1 MNKESNTYIFIYSAV
16 LVVIVA
22 VLLSAA
28 NVFLKPYQDKN
39 ARIEKMENILTAANI
54 TIDKDADIEQLFNE
68 HCVAV
73 LGNKSDDKSKHC
85 LFDNIEQALAVDMK
99 SELYKKSKGET
110 FCVPVF
116 VIDDKAMVIP
126 MSGNGLWGQIWGYLA
141 LDQHSCT
148 IVGVVFDHKS
158 ETPGLGGEIVKPK
171 FSNQFVGKTF
181 GVDADGKLIP
191 MRVKKGGIG
200 TLAPNEQRHAVDAIS
215 GATITSTGV
224 EKMLNEVF
232 DAYNQCY

>member
-1 MNKESNTYIFIYSAV
+1 MNKESNTYIFIYAAV

-22 VLLSAA
+22 ILLSAA

-73 LGNKSDDKSKHC
+73 LGNKSDGNSGNQVFGSLDH
-85 LFDNIEQALAVDMK
+85 ALAVDMK

-110 FCVPVF
+110 FRVPVF

-141 LDQHSCT
+141 LDREADT
-148 IVGVVFDHKS
+148 VIGVVFDHKS

-171 FSNQFVGKTF
+171 FSNQFIGKTVVSN
-181 GVDADGKLIP
+181 GRLVPLKV
-191 MRVKKGGIG
+191 RKGGIG
-200 TLAPNEQRHAVDAIS
+200 TLAPAERCHAVDAIS